1 MPAIRIYEVF
11 RKDVEGGPFQHQ
23 GSLKAPTPELAM
35 HYAREIYS
43 RREEAAK
50 LWVVPKEEIIEI
62 ADPDFLHPP
71 IERTYRMGKA
81 YRVSVEK
88 RRLLREREKEAGHDA
103 GA

>member
-1 MPAIRIYEVF
+1 MTGMRIYEVF

-50 LWVVPKEEIIEI
+50 LWVVPKEEILEI
-62 ADPDFLHPP
+62 ADADFLHPP
-71 IERTYRMGKA
+71 FERTYRMGKA

-88 RRLLREREKEAGHDA
+88 RRLLREREKEASHDA
-103 GA
+103 DA